1 MPKMCKSHS
10 DKSGL
15 YARYTKHL
23 PLHGIQLI
31 LYCAGHK
38 RTAIVVQL
46 DGVSST
52 YAQMFLLDLHTQ
64 LQKCSK
70 VVVCIVSLCDFKC

>member
-1 MPKMCKSHS
+1 MPKMCNSQS

-15 YARYTKHL
+15 YAGYTKHL

-31 LYCAGHK
+31 LYSVGHN
-38 RTAIVVQL
+38 RTATVVEL

-52 YAQMFLLDLHTQ
+52 YVQLFLLDLHIQ
-64 LQKCSK
+64 L
-70 VVVCIVSLCDFKC
+70 

>member
-1 MPKMCKSHS
+1 MSKMCKSQS

-15 YARYTKHL
+15 YAGYTKHL

-31 LYCAGHK
+31 LYSAGHN
-38 RTAIVVQL
+38 RAAIVVEL

-52 YAQMFLLDLHTQ
+52 YVQMFLLDLHTH
-64 LQKCSK
+64 L
-70 VVVCIVSLCDFKC
+70 